1 MARLSYP
8 SRPFSNHPPPS
19 PPLPSLACQN
29 PYVPTFL
36 HCARPRA
43 SPPPTD
49 GPSKPAPT
57 KPPAAPSLTPASGK
71 GRAMGPWAAAVRAG
85 VAFKLAVAY
94 ALYVRHTA
102 TCLLFP
108 CHVAMDFPGYK
119 GRRDTIVVGPFHFR
133 PQQRERSSFMKQCL
147 DHVVLLQ
154 VNWQACVVL
163 PCHWRAGGSPLP
175 SPPLLSAKQWP
186 NAVDW

>member
-1 MARLSYP
+1 MISVWHYCRIPHALSH
-8 SRPFSNHPPPS
+8 SNHHLPIPPTVW
-19 PPLPSLACQN
+19 QN

-49 GPSKPAPT
+49 DGPSKPAPPT
-57 KPPAAPSLTPASGK
+57 KPPAQSIKPASGK

-102 TCLLFP
+102 T
-108 CHVAMDFPGYK
+108 
-119 GRRDTIVVGPFHFR
+119 
-133 PQQRERSSFMKQCL
+133 ERSVYIQ
-147 DHVVLLQ
+147 
-154 VNWQACVVL
+154 
-163 PCHWRAGGSPLP
+163 PLGVFD
-175 SPPLLSAKQWP
+175 SQTAY
-186 NAVDW
+186 